1 MHGGNTHYSNA
12 LFYYCD
18 FTDGSSLCHFYHLVI
33 TAFHQIIFSWD
44 FRLIDYGLP
53 LDLWYAWFLIMVTN
67 ACHSLVAGTLW
78 ISEDQREEKT
88 RAECHDLLQ
97 HGELSWLLM
106 CGKMCPLYHTTSV
119 FIFFSF
125 HKGCGLWF
133 STLSWI
139 YQQIYLLLLPASVY
153 IQWASWAWS
162 VWGLT
167 DWWLYL

>member
-1 MHGGNTHYSNA
+1 
-12 LFYYCD
+12 
-18 FTDGSSLCHFYHLVI
+18 
-33 TAFHQIIFSWD
+33 
-44 FRLIDYGLP
+44 
-53 LDLWYAWFLIMVTN
+53 MVTN

-78 ISEDQREEKT
+78 ISEDQRQEKT

-125 HKGCGLWF
+125 HKGCGLFF
-133 STLSWI
+133 STFSWI

-167 DWWLYL
+167 DWLSVFVMHGFIGLNLTFRCLWLQYLYLEMCSFWMWVFIFLFPYIFCCLLDNVLSSFYKL